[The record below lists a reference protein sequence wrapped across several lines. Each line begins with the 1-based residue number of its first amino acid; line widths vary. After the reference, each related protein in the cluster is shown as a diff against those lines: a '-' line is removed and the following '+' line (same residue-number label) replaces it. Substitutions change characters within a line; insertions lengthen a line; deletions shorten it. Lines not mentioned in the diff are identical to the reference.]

1 MTVTPANSLTPTN
14 GPSPMRGPS
23 PEAETQSDY
32 LTFLNMLTV
41 QMQNQDPLN
50 PMASTDFAVQLAT
63 FSGVEQ
69 QVMTNQL
76 LTSILERTALADLDG
91 WVGMEA
97 RVPGLAWFDG
107 EPVTLSPD
115 AQAGVDHATLV
126 VRDAMGTTVDRRDLP
141 PDGSQV
147 AWHGIDSAGM
157 PLPAGRY
164 SFDMEL
170 RGGGTLIDT
179 VPVPAFQP
187 VREARRDGGQTVL
200 VLAGG
205 LMVDS
210 AQVTGLR
217 VPEATGGSPGAR

>member
-1 MTVTPANSLTPTN
+1 MTVTPIGSALPAT
-14 GPSPMRGPS
+14 GPGPERGRAPGI
-23 PEAETQSDY
+23 ETQSDY

-107 EPVTLSPD
+107 GPVTLSPD
-115 AQAGVDHATLV
+115 AAVEADLATLV
-126 VRDAMGTTVDRRDLP
+126 VRNAMGVIVDRRDLP

-147 AWHGIDSAGM
+147 AWHGIDSDGM

-170 RGGGTLIDT
+170 RSGGTLVDT
-179 VPVPAFQP
+179 VPVPAYQP

-200 VLAGG
+200 VLTGG

-217 VPEATGGSPGAR
+217 APEETGDSQGAR

>member
-1 MTVTPANSLTPTN
+1 MTVTPAGSSVPAA
-14 GPSPMRGPS
+14 GPGPERGRAPGTG
-23 PEAETQSDY
+23 EQSDY

-107 EPVTLSPD
+107 DPVTLSPD
-115 AQAGVDHATLV
+115 AAAEADHATLV
-126 VRDAMGTTVDRRDLP
+126 VRDAMGAVVDRRDLP
-141 PDGSQV
+141 RDSPQF
-147 AWHGIDSAGM
+147 AWHGIDSDGM

-170 RGGGTLIDT
+170 RSGGTLVDT
-179 VPVPAFQP
+179 VPVPAYQP
-187 VREARRDGGQTVL
+187 VREARREGGQTVL
-200 VLAGG
+200 VLTGG

-210 AQVTGLR
+210 AQITGLR
-217 VPEATGGSPGAR
+217 APEETGGNPAAS